1 MSPDKKKTIGSIL
14 LKQRAVSARELEDEL
29 AKGGVGK
36 PPLATRLTEA
46 GTIDEVEALKA
57 LSEQS
62 GVPGIDLNQVCI
74 RLADL
79 PLVPRETAERDEL
92 LPVLLKGDRLFVAM
106 ANPNDTRAVSELE
119 FVTGKKVFPYVALK
133 GTLERVIA
141 EAYDRF
147 DAGERYYA
155 GPKCPPETL
164 RKAGVTPGPPPPP
177 APAPPAPPLKA
188 ADGRVLPPRKKGQ
201 SLPPFLEESFHPPR
215 APANGPAR
223 DVPSAVVL
231 TDAMSNVPEEEVAD
245 FSDDVDFAEPLV
257 ADDPGVG
264 AADASIGAPAQAKP
278 GAVEGRKTLLVVDD
292 EPDVRRLLVRVFAER
307 GYNVLEAEDG
317 EVALRL
323 VQAHV
328 PDALILDAMLPKV
341 HGFEIAQR
349 LKGSDRYGHIPIV
362 MVSAVYRGWRFAED
376 VKTNYHV
383 EAYLEKP
390 FKVSD
395 VVEAVTK
402 ALDDAPKDRG
412 DTDSTSAEAERCLA
426 LGLAAFKAGDLE
438 QAVSQLREGTKADPL
453 AYRLRFHLGLLYG
466 KAGQLYDAIQELET
480 VLSIRSG
487 FFPALKNLAVLY
499 QNAGFRNKAL
509 EMWERCL
516 AAAPDEETRQTIK
529 RHLVAVL

>member
-1 MSPDKKKTIGSIL
+1 MSSENKKPIGSIL

-29 AKGGVGK
+29 ARGGAGK

-46 GTIDEVEALKA
+46 GVIDEVDALKA

-79 PLVPRETAERDEL
+79 GLVPRESAERDEL
-92 LPVLLKGDRLFVAM
+92 LPVLVKGERLFVAM

-119 FVTGKKVFPYVALK
+119 FVTGKKVFPYVALQ
-133 GTLERVIA
+133 GTLHRVIA
-141 EAYDRF
+141 EAYDRLE
-147 DAGERYYA
+147 AGERYYA

-164 RKAGVTPGPPPPP
+164 RKAGVAAPGQPPPPP
-177 APAPPAPPLKA
+177 AAAQAPGPPRPG
-188 ADGRVLPPRKKGQ
+188 GRKLPPKKGQ
-201 SLPPFLEESFHPPR
+201 SLPPQLEESFHPAR
-215 APANGPAR
+215 APSNVPGSQ
-223 DVPSAVVL
+223 VPSAVVVN
-231 TDAMSNVPEEEVAD
+231 DAMSNMPAEEIGDVE
-245 FSDDVDFAEPLV
+245 DVDFAEPVL
-257 ADDPGVG
+257 
-264 AADASIGAPAQAKP
+264 APLPTLPATPPRPRAP
-278 GAVEGRKTLLVVDD
+278 GAGPAEAVRTLLVVDD
-292 EPDVRRLLVRVFAER
+292 APDVRRLLVRVFAAR
-307 GYNVLEAEDG
+307 GYRALEAEDG
-317 EVALRL
+317 EIALQM
-323 VQAHV
+323 VQSQM
-328 PDALILDAMLPKV
+328 PDAIILDAMLPKV

-376 VKTNYHV
+376 VKANYKV

-395 VVEAVTK
+395 VVDAVTK
-402 ALDDAPKDRG
+402 ALSDAPAGRG
-412 DTDSTSAEAERCLA
+412 DAESTSVEAERCLA
-426 LGLAAFKAGDLE
+426 LGLASYKAGDLE
-438 QAVSQLREGTKADPL
+438 TAVAHLHEGTKADPL

-466 KAGQLYDAIQELET
+466 KAGRLYDAIQELET

-509 EMWERCL
+509 EMWERSL
-516 AAAPDEETRQTIK
+516 AAAPDEETRAAIK